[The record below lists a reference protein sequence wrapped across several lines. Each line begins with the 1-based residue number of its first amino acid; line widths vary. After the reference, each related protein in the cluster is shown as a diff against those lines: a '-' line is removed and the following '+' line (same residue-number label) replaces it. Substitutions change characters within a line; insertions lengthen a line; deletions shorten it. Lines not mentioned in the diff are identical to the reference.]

1 MADINT
7 LDQGAKILQ
16 NVDVSSIVTGL
27 ALGIADAQERLDTNS
42 VKQITRLSETKVGSK
57 SLLELGF
64 QPAFYSFEYA
74 DVSASI
80 SLKMTVQ
87 EDIEVDLGIEYD
99 ASKKKGY
106 TEEHIQE
113 IENSYQEEKYKE
125 FKSSRKYWTTLSN
138 EHTLKVNT
146 STVNTSTETGSIDRL
161 EETAENLS
169 SDTEVQRVDSK
180 IIETKDV
187 LSTNNTNEVNT
198 HNYNGFGMLSMLN
211 YYAEDTGIIK
221 FKDYSSV
228 SIKIKGTGTTA
239 NPNITLDKSNLA
251 DNLNVIINN
260 SFKFGLQDEDK
271 LTIYYDFSKHHSI
284 DFTYAKGTSPKNTE
298 NLKDKLR
305 ALAFIMINDTDVTV
319 TITGHT
325 DSISSDN
332 FNNDLGQKRA
342 NTVKNYL
349 IALGVDENQI
359 IEVNSEGEQS
369 AKTNVGDNKN
379 DADYRK
385 AVIEIDTNG
394 NEYIFVEGG
403 DFIETQS
410 ATIIA
415 DWSAAT
421 SGILQ
426 KHKKTTVATTKNLI
440 IESGSDV
447 NLNETVNS
455 LSEIKTK
462 LDTNNKFYSQ
472 ISGDVVYL
480 LRKDSKVEYTLF
492 SDNNE
497 ETTIEDKSSNA
508 QNTSNNNDTLDIHKV
523 VNSEYFAKSDLESI
537 KDPKISALSGSL
549 DVRYARQFGVSV
561 EGNAS
566 VSARMISVPPPT
578 GLENY
583 IESLTG
589 NSTSGN

>member
-1 MADINT
+1 MANINT

-42 VKQITRLSETKVGSK
+42 VKQITRLSETKVGNK

-80 SLKMTVQ
+80 SLKMTIQ
-87 EDIEVDLGIEYD
+87 EDIEVDLSIEYD

-106 TEEHIQE
+106 TEKHIQD

-138 EHTLKVNT
+138 EHTLKVNQ
-146 STVNTSTETGSIDRL
+146 STVNTSKETGSINRL

-169 SDTEVQRVDSK
+169 SDSEIQRVDSK

-187 LSTNNTNEVNT
+187 VNASSSNDIRT

-211 YYAEDTGIIK
+211 YYAEDTGILK
-221 FKDYSSV
+221 FKDYSNV
-228 SIKIKGTGTTA
+228 SIKIKGTTNA
-239 NPNITLDKSNLA
+239 NTITIDKTNLA
-251 DNLNVIINN
+251 DNLNVIVNS
-260 SFKFGLQDEDK
+260 SFKFGIQHEDK
-271 LTIYYDFSKHHSI
+271 LTVFFDFSKHHAI
-284 DFTYAKGTSPKNTE
+284 DFTYSKGTSPKNTE

-305 ALAFIMINDTDVTV
+305 ALAFIMLNDADVTV
-319 TITGHT
+319 KVTGHT
-325 DSISSDN
+325 DSVSSDN
-332 FNNDLGQKRA
+332 FNNDLGLKRA

-349 IALGVDENQI
+349 IALGVNETQV
-359 IEVNSEGEQS
+359 IEINSEGEQK

-403 DFIETQS
+403 DFSQS
-410 ATIIA
+410 NSASIVTNWAT
-415 DWSAAT
+415 AT
-421 SGILQ
+421 SGIMQ
-426 KHKKTTVATTKNLI
+426 KYAATAANTTLSFVI
-440 IESGSDV
+440 GSGSDV
-447 NLNETVNS
+447 NINETINS
-455 LSEIKTK
+455 LAEVKTK
-462 LDTNNKFYSQ
+462 LDNTNKFYAQ
-472 ISGDVVYL
+472 VSGDVVYS
-480 LRKDSKVEYTLF
+480 LRKDAKIEYTLF
-492 SDNNE
+492 SNDTE
-497 ETTIEDKSSNA
+497 DITIEDKSSNT
-508 QNTSNNNDTLDIHKV
+508 QNSSNNNDSLNIHKV
-523 VNSEYFAKSDLESI
+523 INSEYFAKSDLKSI

-589 NSTSGN
+589 NTTSGS